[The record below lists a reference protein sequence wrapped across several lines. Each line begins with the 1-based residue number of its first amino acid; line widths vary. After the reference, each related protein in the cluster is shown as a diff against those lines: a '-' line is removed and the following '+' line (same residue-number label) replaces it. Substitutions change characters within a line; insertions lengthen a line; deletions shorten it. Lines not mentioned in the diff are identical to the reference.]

1 MKIEELIY
9 KTPEMSEEK
18 LLKLLNSH
26 LEWIKKDLKNKI
38 IELHKSNDKPFD
50 LAQSLLNEYD
60 LIQDKKSNLSKS
72 QRDQV
77 IGFVGMCM
85 IQMTKGE
92 DEK

>member
-18 LLKLLNSH
+18 L
-26 LEWIKKDLKNKI
+26 
-38 IELHKSNDKPFD
+38 IELLDKYSPLLKREIRFRLNQLHKEED
-50 LAQSLLNEYD
+50 LSKALLTEYD

>member
-1 MKIEELIY
+1 
-9 KTPEMSEEK
+9 MSEEK
-18 LLKLLNSH
+18 LIKLLDKYSP
-26 LEWIKKDLKNKI
+26 LLKREIKFRLNQLHKEKDLSK
-38 IELHKSNDKPFD
+38 
-50 LAQSLLNEYD
+50 ALLTEYD

>member
-18 LLKLLNSH
+18 LIELLNKYSP
-26 LEWIKKDLKNKI
+26 LLKREIKFRLNQLHKEKDLSK
-38 IELHKSNDKPFD
+38 
-50 LAQSLLNEYD
+50 ALLTEYD

>member
-9 KTPEMSEEK
+9 KTPEMSEERLIELLDK
-18 LLKLLNSH
+18 YSPLLKREIRFRLNQLH
-26 LEWIKKDLKNKI
+26 KEKDLSK
-38 IELHKSNDKPFD
+38 
-50 LAQSLLNEYD
+50 ALLTEYD

>member
-26 LEWIKKDLKNKI
+26 LDWIKKDLKNRI
-38 IELHKSNDKPFD
+38 IELHKNNDKPFD

-85 IQMTKGE
+85 IQMTTGE

>member
-18 LLKLLNSH
+18 LIELLDKYSPLLKREIKFRLNQ
-26 LEWIKKDLKNKI
+26 LYKEKDLSK
-38 IELHKSNDKPFD
+38 
-50 LAQSLLNEYD
+50 ALLTEYD

>member
-9 KTPEMSEEK
+9 KTPEMSEERLIELLDK
-18 LLKLLNSH
+18 YSPLLKREIKFRLNQLH
-26 LEWIKKDLKNKI
+26 KEKDLSK
-38 IELHKSNDKPFD
+38 
-50 LAQSLLNEYD
+50 ALLTEYD

>member
-9 KTPEMSEEK
+9 KIPEMSEEK

-72 QRDQV
+72 QRDQI

>member
-18 LLKLLNSH
+18 LIELLDKYSPLLKREIRFRLNQLH
-26 LEWIKKDLKNKI
+26 KEKDLSK
-38 IELHKSNDKPFD
+38 
-50 LAQSLLNEYD
+50 ALLTEYD

>member
-18 LLKLLNSH
+18 LIELLDKYSPLLKREIKFRLNQLH
-26 LEWIKKDLKNKI
+26 KEKDLSK
-38 IELHKSNDKPFD
+38 
-50 LAQSLLNEYD
+50 ALLTEYD

>member
-9 KTPEMSEEK
+9 KIPEMSEEK

-26 LEWIKKDLKNKI
+26 LDWIKKDLKNRI
-38 IELHKSNDKPFD
+38 IELHKNNDKPFD

-72 QRDQV
+72 QRDQI

>member
-18 LLKLLNSH
+18 LIELLDKYSPLLKREIKFRLNQLH
-26 LEWIKKDLKNKI
+26 KEKDLS
-38 IELHKSNDKPFD
+38 E
-50 LAQSLLNEYD
+50 ALLTEYD

>member
-18 LLKLLNSH
+18 LIELLDKYSPLLKREIRFKLNQLH
-26 LEWIKKDLKNKI
+26 KEKDLSK
-38 IELHKSNDKPFD
+38 
-50 LAQSLLNEYD
+50 ALLTEYD

>member
-18 LLKLLNSH
+18 LIKLLDKYSP
-26 LEWIKKDLKNKI
+26 LLKREIKFRLNQLHKEKDLSK
-38 IELHKSNDKPFD
+38 
-50 LAQSLLNEYD
+50 ALLTEYD

>member
-9 KTPEMSEEK
+9 KAPEMSEEK
-18 LLKLLNSH
+18 LIELLDKYSPLLKREIKFRLNQLH
-26 LEWIKKDLKNKI
+26 KEKDLSK
-38 IELHKSNDKPFD
+38 
-50 LAQSLLNEYD
+50 ALLTEYD

>member
-18 LLKLLNSH
+18 LIELLDKYSPLLKREIKFRLNQLH
-26 LEWIKKDLKNKI
+26 KEKDLS
-38 IELHKSNDKPFD
+38 E
-50 LAQSLLNEYD
+50 ALLTEYD

-72 QRDQV
+72 QRDQI

>member
-9 KTPEMSEEK
+9 KIPEMSEEK

-26 LEWIKKDLKNKI
+26 LDWIKKDLKNRI
-38 IELHKSNDKPFD
+38 IELHKNNDKPFD

>member
-18 LLKLLNSH
+18 L
-26 LEWIKKDLKNKI
+26 
-38 IELHKSNDKPFD
+38 IELLDKFSPLLRKEAKDRLNQLHKRE
-50 LAQSLLNEYD
+50 SLSKALLKEYD
-60 LIQDKKSNLSKS
+60 LIQDKKSHLSKS
-72 QRDQV
+72 QRDQI

>member
-18 LLKLLNSH
+18 L
-26 LEWIKKDLKNKI
+26 
-38 IELHKSNDKPFD
+38 IELLDKYSPLLRKEAKNRLNQLHKGE
-50 LAQSLLNEYD
+50 SLSKALLKEYD

-85 IQMTKGE
+85 IQMTTGE